1 MSLHPAC
8 GRRALA
14 QLPTNERLLMLS
26 SLAEVASLE
35 EYLEIYDAPIEIDL
49 EGDKVWPS
57 QPLLPPQKE

>member
-1 MSLHPAC
+1 M
-8 GRRALA
+8 A